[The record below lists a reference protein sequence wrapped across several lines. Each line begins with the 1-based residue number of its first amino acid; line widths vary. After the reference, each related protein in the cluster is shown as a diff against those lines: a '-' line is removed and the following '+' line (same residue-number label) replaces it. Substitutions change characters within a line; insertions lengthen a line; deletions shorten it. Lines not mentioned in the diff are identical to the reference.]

1 MTYKRIEVT
10 CDEDNNCEVSSI
22 SLNRV
27 HRNKAS
33 PHEISKD
40 LKEKFKQVRKE
51 KPIPRPAANKEPPGL
66 PKLKKIFGGWRL

>member
-33 PHEISKD
+33 PHERELFFEI
-40 LKEKFKQVRKE
+40 LREQMREE
-51 KPIPRPAANKEPPGL
+51 KPIPRPAENKEPPGL